1 MNYVYI
7 LECSDGSWYTGWTNN
22 IYKRYKA
29 HQSGHGAKY
38 TRSHYPMRIIH
49 LEMYEDA
56 TEARKREYA
65 IKHMSR
71 KEKEK
76 LVSGQLK
83 KEENL

>member
-49 LEMYEDA
+49 LETYEDA

>member
-7 LECSDGSWYTGWTNN
+7 LECRDGSYYTGWTNN
-22 IYKRYKA
+22 IYRRYKA

-49 LEMYEDA
+49 LELFDDPS
-56 TEARKREYA
+56 EARKRESE
-65 IKHMSR
+65 IKGMSR

-76 LVSGQLK
+76 LVSVQLK
-83 KEENL
+83 KDENL